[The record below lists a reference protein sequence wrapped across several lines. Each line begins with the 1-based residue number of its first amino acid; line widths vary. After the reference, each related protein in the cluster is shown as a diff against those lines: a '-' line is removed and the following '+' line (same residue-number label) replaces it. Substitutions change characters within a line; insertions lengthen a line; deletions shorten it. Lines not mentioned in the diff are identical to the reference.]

1 MGPRRLGLVYARSGR
16 AARGGDPQGPRGRE
30 APRRRG
36 LRMRC
41 DCDDHAV
48 PAAADGLRRDR
59 HQRAGGR
66 TLPRS
71 RSRAARGESRGPLVD
86 CARGPCG
93 PGHRPRWRR
102 RSHGRGRPRRTIRRR
117 RHAPG
122 PLRPRRSPTRP
133 RRARRRIDGPRRSP
147 SEGDDLAHAGRRRL
161 RCRGAEASR
170 SRLRRRAL
178 RDLDLSEGH
187 AVSGWRLRRGPSRH
201 DGCGPPT
208 RRDGPGSPAV
218 SRPSRIGR
226 VRSVETQGDRIP
238 TRRGPAG
245 TRRARQHRRWMA
257 APVRWRLVA
266 RPFLRDRAED
276 SPDRRV
282 AGSDQSK
289 RDIFRGPIERER
301 CHRMKAVVLAAG
313 EGTRMRPLTANLPK
327 PLLPVA
333 GKPFLR
339 HTLEALRSAGI
350 SQVAVLIGWQGHRIR
365 ESLGDG
371 EVTGLE
377 EKPRRPKSNL
387 INAGIYI
394 FDEDIFP
401 LIDKTPK
408 SPRGEYE
415 ITDTIRALME
425 QRDVYGFRLPGE
437 WIDVGRPW
445 DLLRANAALLAPLK
459 GANHADVDGGATLVG
474 EVLVEAGARVR
485 RGAYIEGPTV
495 IGPGAEIGPNCY
507 IRPSTSIGAK
517 AKVGNACEVKNSILM
532 AGTHV
537 PHQNYVGDSI
547 LGERCNLG
555 AGTKVANLRLDEAPI
570 RVVWRGT
577 EVDTGLRKLGVIMG
591 DDVKVG
597 INASIDAGTI
607 IGEESFLGPGSHARG
622 NIAPRSRIF

>member
-1 MGPRRLGLVYARSGR
+1 
-16 AARGGDPQGPRGRE
+16 
-30 APRRRG
+30 
-36 LRMRC
+36 
-41 DCDDHAV
+41 
-48 PAAADGLRRDR
+48 
-59 HQRAGGR
+59 
-66 TLPRS
+66 
-71 RSRAARGESRGPLVD
+71 
-86 CARGPCG
+86 
-93 PGHRPRWRR
+93 
-102 RSHGRGRPRRTIRRR
+102 
-117 RHAPG
+117 
-122 PLRPRRSPTRP
+122 
-133 RRARRRIDGPRRSP
+133 
-147 SEGDDLAHAGRRRL
+147 
-161 RCRGAEASR
+161 
-170 SRLRRRAL
+170 
-178 RDLDLSEGH
+178 
-187 AVSGWRLRRGPSRH
+187 
-201 DGCGPPT
+201 
-208 RRDGPGSPAV
+208 
-218 SRPSRIGR
+218 
-226 VRSVETQGDRIP
+226 
-238 TRRGPAG
+238 
-245 TRRARQHRRWMA
+245 
-257 APVRWRLVA
+257 
-266 RPFLRDRAED
+266 
-276 SPDRRV
+276 
-282 AGSDQSK
+282 
-289 RDIFRGPIERER
+289 
-301 CHRMKAVVLAAG
+301 MKAVVLAAG

-371 EVTGLE
+371 GALGLSIAYEEQTERLGTAHAIGCMRSHVTGPFLSVNGDVVVSGEALAAMIAHHRNVRAPVIALAEVSNPEAFGVVEVNDGKVTGVE

-394 FDEDIFP
+394 LDEDIFP
-401 LIDKTPK
+401 LIEKTPK

-415 ITDTIRALME
+415 ITDTIRSLIE
-425 QRDVYGFRLPGE
+425 TRDVYGFRLPGE

-495 IGPGAEIGPNCY
+495 IGPDSEIGPNCY
-507 IRPSTSIGAK
+507 IRPATTIGPK

-532 AGTHV
+532 AGAHV

-555 AGTKVANLRLDEAPI
+555 AGTKVANLRLDEALI
-570 RVVWRGT
+570 RVVWKGS